1 MAATTNKN
9 CTGKW
14 WPFFF
19 LSSSSK
25 IWVLL
30 KRKSMQKAHGGK
42 NGPRV
47 GDWKNIPCA
56 VAKWDWKKVAM
67 KA

>member
-1 MAATTNKN
+1 MVAIL
-9 CTGKW
+9 
-14 WPFFF
+14 F